1 MCCDGEECGG
11 HSEAKGH
18 RHGGCHRGH
27 HEGWGFPLMS
37 VVEEVEA
44 LEGMKGNL
52 EKQLEIVNKRLE
64 LLKR

>member
-18 RHGGCHRGH
+18 HHGGCHRGR

-37 VVEEVEA
+37 VEEETEA